1 MVKLFFCTIMQFS
14 VHIDYLTKD
23 LKEIEPLI
31 YSLTFVKVSRIVIF
45 QDS

>member
-23 LKEIEPLI
+23 LKEIEPLS
-31 YSLTFVKVSRIVIF
+31 YNLTFMCQGKQNCNFSG
-45 QDS
+45 